1 MRRLVLLLIPV
12 LFAQDPSAIRVNV
25 NLIQFDATV
34 TDKKGR
40 HLPGLT
46 AADFEVFQN
55 GKRQKISSAL
65 WVVGRPLVP
74 SPPPGTSPPP
84 LRPQD
89 VRRAIAILIDDLSLS
104 PSSLHYTRQALRD
117 FVASSLE
124 PGDLVAVYK
133 TSAGLGILQQFTTDK
148 RLLLAN
154 IDRITLRTNNPT
166 DPLAAFQPNAME
178 DSGDPGLADLAL
190 RMRLQEE
197 QANRSRQDIA
207 TAGSLSTAR
216 FIAQGLAELP
226 GRKSIVYFSESLQLY
241 DHEVG
246 PRERTITALRD
257 LADLANRAA
266 VVFYTID
273 PRGLVSFGFTAA
285 DTPSSNTIRAN
296 EQSQERQ
303 TNVNLSKDGLSL
315 LAEETG
321 GIFYHN
327 RNDIGVALKEAILDQ
342 DGYYLLAF
350 TPDDD
355 TFQKS
360 KAGPRYHQ
368 LKVRVTRPGAQ
379 VRYRHGFVGTSD
391 AERLPVQTNPVL
403 AALVSPFRAVDVP
416 VKLTPMF
423 LHVNGTGSF
432 LRNFAHIDVR
442 PFIYRDVPAALSDPD
457 PTPWKEASLVI
468 AAFLFDANGV
478 IVERASQGQTLR
490 ARGDVFTRLLARGIE
505 QQIILLAKKPGPYQV
520 RVAVLDAADKKT
532 GTASQFVEIPD
543 VSKKRLVLSGL
554 TLNGEDHNKDRT
566 AFSSPA
572 LRQMRPG
579 ERFFIGAFVYNAG
592 PDLLMQISLYR
603 DGKLVHRSKKEPVVL
618 KTDPASGARP
628 IEYSLPLSVKAA
640 HGDYL
645 VELAVQDPAAP
656 KQRQFAVRQIDFT
669 VKERR
674 NLLQ

>member
-1 MRRLVLLLIPV
+1 MRRLGLLLLPA
-12 LFAQDPSAIRVNV
+12 LLAQEPPAIRVNV
-25 NLIQFDATV
+25 NLIQIDATV

-65 WVVGRPLVP
+65 WVSGRPPTLH
-74 SPPPGTSPPP
+74 
-84 LRPQD
+84 PQE
-89 VRRAIAILIDDLSLS
+89 VHRAIAVLIDDLSLS

-117 FVASSLE
+117 FVASSVE
-124 PGDLVAVYK
+124 PGDLVAIYK

-154 IDRITLRTNNPT
+154 IDRVTLRTNNPT
-166 DPLAAFQPNAME
+166 DPLAALQPNAME
-178 DSGDPGLADLAL
+178 NSGDDSLSALAL
-190 RMRLQEE
+190 RMRLSEE

-226 GRKSIVYFSESLQLY
+226 GRKSIIYFSENLQLY
-241 DHEVG
+241 DQETG
-246 PRERTITALRD
+246 PRERTATALQD

-285 DTPSSNTIRAN
+285 DSPSSNPARAV
-296 EQSQERQ
+296 EQSMERQ
-303 TNVNLSKDGLSL
+303 ANVNLSKDGLSL

-327 RNDIGVALKEAILDQ
+327 RNDIGVALKEAIEDQ

-368 LKVRVTRPGAQ
+368 LKVKVNRPGVQ

-403 AALVSPFRAVDVP
+403 AALLSPFRAVDVP

-432 LRNFAHIDVR
+432 LRNFAHVDVR
-442 PFIYRDVPAALSDPD
+442 PFTYRDVPAAPTDPD
-457 PTPWKEASLVI
+457 QTPWKEASLVI

-490 ARGDVFTRLLARGIE
+490 ARGEVFTRLLARGIE
-505 QQIILLAKKPGPYQV
+505 QQIILLAKSPGPYQV
-520 RVAVLDAADKKT
+520 RVAVLDAANKKT
-532 GTASQFVEIPD
+532 GSASQFVEIPD
-543 VSKKRLVLSGL
+543 MAKKRLVLSGL
-554 TLNGEDHNKDRT
+554 TLNGEDHNKDHT

-592 PDLLMQISLYR
+592 PDLLMQINLYR
-603 DGKLVHRSKKEPVVL
+603 EGKLVYRSKKEPILV
-618 KTDPASGARP
+618 KADPVSGARP
-628 IEYSLPLSVKAA
+628 IDYSLPLSAKAA
-640 HGDYL
+640 PGEYV
-645 VELAVQDPAAP
+645 VELAVQDPAAT
-656 KQRQFAVRQIDFT
+656 KQNQFAVRQLDFT
-669 VKERR
+669 VR
-674 NLLQ
+674 

>member
-1 MRRLVLLLIPV
+1 M
-12 LFAQDPSAIRVNV
+12 
-25 NLIQFDATV
+25 
-34 TDKKGR
+34 
-40 HLPGLT
+40 
-46 AADFEVFQN
+46 
-55 GKRQKISSAL
+55 
-65 WVVGRPLVP
+65 
-74 SPPPGTSPPP
+74 
-84 LRPQD
+84 
-89 VRRAIAILIDDLSLS
+89 
-104 PSSLHYTRQALRD
+104 
-117 FVASSLE
+117 
-124 PGDLVAVYK
+124 YK

-166 DPLAAFQPNAME
+166 DPLAALQPNAME
-178 DSGDPGLADLAL
+178 DSGDPALSALAL
-190 RMRLQEE
+190 RMRFSEE
-197 QANRSRQDIA
+197 QANRSRQDIS

-226 GRKSIVYFSESLQLY
+226 GRKSIIYFSESLQLY
-241 DHEVG
+241 DNEDG
-246 PRERTITALRD
+246 PRQRTADALRD

-273 PRGLVSFGFTAA
+273 PRGLVSTAFTAA
-285 DTPSSNTIRAN
+285 DSPSSNPARAN
-296 EQSQERQ
+296 EQSQQRQ
-303 TNVNLSKDGLSL
+303 ENVNLSKDGLSL

-327 RNDIGVALKEAILDQ
+327 RNDIGVALKEAVLDQ

-355 TFQKS
+355 TFQKT

-368 LKVRVTRPGAQ
+368 LKVKVTRPGAQ

-403 AALVSPFRAVDVP
+403 AALLSPFRAVDVP

-432 LRNFAHIDVR
+432 LRNFAHVDVR
-442 PFIYRDVPAALSDPD
+442 PFTYKDVPADPADPD
-457 PTPWKEASLVI
+457 QTPWKEASLVV
-468 AAFLFDANGV
+468 AAFLFDANGA
-478 IVERASQGQTLR
+478 IVERASQSQTLR
-490 ARGDVFTRLLARGIE
+490 ARGDTFSRLQARGIE

-520 RVAVLDAADKKT
+520 RVAVLDSTNKKT
-532 GTASQFVEIPD
+532 GSASQFVEIPD
-543 VSKKRLVLSGL
+543 MAKKRLVLSDL

-603 DGKLVHRSKKEPVVL
+603 EGKLVYRSKKEPILV
-618 KTDPASGARP
+618 KADPASGARP
-628 IEYSLPLSVKAA
+628 IDYSLPLSLKAA
-640 HGDYL
+640 PGEYA

-656 KQRQFAVRQIDFT
+656 KRNQFAVRALDFT
-669 VKERR
+669 VR
-674 NLLQ
+674 